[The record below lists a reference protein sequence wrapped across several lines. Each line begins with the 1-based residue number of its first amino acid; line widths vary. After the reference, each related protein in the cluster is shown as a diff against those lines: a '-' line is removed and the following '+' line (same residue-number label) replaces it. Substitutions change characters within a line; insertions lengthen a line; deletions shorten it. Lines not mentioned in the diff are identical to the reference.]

1 MGIGNG
7 VEIIN
12 VHGVLL
18 VMPALLLIA
27 TVNLM
32 RGSQRIFQN
41 RTKRGDMSSSYIESR
56 SEKFPV
62 LRRVWSMATEKE
74 VTLPPI

>member
-1 MGIGNG
+1 VGIGNG

-32 RGSQRIFQN
+32 RGGQRIFQN
-41 RTKRGDMSSSYIESR
+41 RTKRGDMSSS
-56 SEKFPV
+56 
-62 LRRVWSMATEKE
+62 
-74 VTLPPI
+74 